1 LIRRALSTPRRND
14 RGSIRFHLPIDASV
28 DVTEARSLPRSN
40 TLSASRLST
49 KSRLPGKLDG
59 VRTDTGW
66 PVAANAHASSLR
78 LLVQNGEVATS
89 TAANQSE
96 LGEQAQ

>member
-1 LIRRALSTPRRND
+1 LR
-14 RGSIRFHLPIDASV
+14 ASV

-59 VRTDTGW
+59 DRTDTGW
-66 PVAANAHASSLR
+66 PVAANAHASSLG